1 MANIFELDNQ
11 KFERDSKRKGFLTSL
26 IIHGALLGIFAL
38 MLTLEAP
45 NPPIG
50 GGGILVNFGTS
61 DVGSGDVQP
70 MNDNGQKAITNPPP
84 SASASSSSPDKDQKV
99 VTQDVEDAPVIN
111 QSNTKTTAKKHTK
124 ITKKI
129 PVNTTNTTPTK
140 TTKVNNNPP
149 TPPAPTVDQRAMY
162 KGAKGTPNT
171 STSEGTDK
179 VPGDKGMPTGD
190 PNGRSYTGISTGSGG
205 GNGNGIGNGQGDLNY
220 NLSGRSMLPL
230 IVTDNSQKG
239 GVVVVAITVD
249 RNGNVIEA
257 NYSVAGSTTNDD
269 YLVDLAVHA
278 AYQAKFSD
286 ANIAEQRGSMTFR
299 FKFK

>member
-1 MANIFELDNQ
+1 MANIFELDNR
-11 KFERDSKRKGFLTSL
+11 KFERDSKRKGFLMSL
-26 IIHGALLGIFAL
+26 LIHGALLGIFAL

-45 NPPIG
+45 NPPLG

-61 DVGSGDVQP
+61 DVGSGAIQP
-70 MNDNGQKAITNPPP
+70 TNDNGQKAITNPPP
-84 SASASSSSPDKDQKV
+84 SASASSSSPDRGEKI

-111 QSNTKTTAKKHTK
+111 QSKHTK
-124 ITKKI
+124 ITAKTHTKNTRKTTI
-129 PVNTTNTTPTK
+129 NTTNTIPTK

-149 TPPAPTVDQRAMY
+149 APPVPTVDQRAIY

-171 STSEGTDK
+171 STSEGPDK
-179 VPGDKGMPTGD
+179 MPGDKGMP
-190 PNGRSYTGISTGSGG
+190 NGEPGAKSYTGNNMPGSGG
-205 GNGNGIGNGQGDLNY
+205 NGIDNGQGDLAY

-230 IVTDNSQKG
+230 IVADNSQKG

-269 YLVDLAVHA
+269 YLVNLALKA

-286 ANIAEQRGSMTFR
+286 ANITEQRGSITFR

>member
-1 MANIFELDNQ
+1 MTNIFELDNQ
-11 KFERDSKRKGFLTSL
+11 KFERDSQRKGFLISL

-61 DVGSGDVQP
+61 DVGSGAVQP
-70 MNDNGQKAITNPPP
+70 MNDNGQKALANPPP
-84 SASASSSSPDKDQKV
+84 AASASQSTPDKDQKI

-111 QSNTKTTAKKHTK
+111 QSKNTKTSKKHTK
-124 ITKKI
+124 VIKKTA
-129 PVNTTNTTPTK
+129 VNTTNNTPTP
-140 TTKVNNNPP
+140 TTKVNKNPP
-149 TPPAPTVDQRAMY
+149 APPAPTVDQRAMY
-162 KGAKGTPNT
+162 KGAKGTPNN
-171 STSEGTDK
+171 STSEGTDN
-179 VPGDKGMPTGD
+179 VPGDKGMPNGD
-190 PNGRSYTGISTGSGG
+190 PNGKSYTGISTGSGG

-230 IVTDNSQKG
+230 IVADNSQKQ
-239 GVVVVAITVD
+239 GVVVITITVD

-257 NYSVAGSTTNDD
+257 NYSVQGSTTNDD
-269 YLVDLAVHA
+269 YLVNLALKA

-286 ANIAEQRGSMTFR
+286 ANVAEQRGSMTFR